1 MNCDDARI
9 ALGAFVLGALEPA
22 ERNEV
27 DRHVRHCADC
37 RAELAELAPLPGL
50 LGRLSLADVSPTP
63 TTATPTP
70 APDLLNRLLREAAA
84 ERAETGRNSGGRSR
98 FHTRRWVAVAAG
110 LLLVVSAVGVAA
122 VSRQSSS
129 PSHPIVATA
138 TDPAT
143 SVVVRTEVRQRDWGT
158 AIDVQL
164 HGVAPGQRC
173 RLVAVGRD
181 GRQDVAASWQ
191 ATYEGRADVSGATAI
206 PTPALAS
213 LRVVT
218 DGGRVLAAV
227 PVHG

>member
-22 ERNEV
+22 ERYEV

-63 TTATPTP
+63 ATAAPTP
-70 APDLLNRLLREAAA
+70 PPDLLNRLLREAAA
-84 ERAETGRNSGGRSR
+84 ERAETGRSSRGRSR
-98 FHTRRWVAVAAG
+98 FATRRWMAAAAG
-110 LLLVVSAVGVAA
+110 LLLVVGAVSVTA

-129 PSHPIVATA
+129 PNHAIVATA

-143 SVVVRTEVRQRDWGT
+143 SVVVRTVVRQRDWGT

-164 HGVAPGQRC
+164 HGVAPGERC
-173 RLVAVGRD
+173 RLIAVGRD

-206 PTPALAS
+206 PTPALSA